1 MHLTVYRRERK
12 PCRHHPSEGCAF
24 ASPVP
29 CRILNEDGQ
38 SAETREKPLT
48 RIGVLL
54 INTGTPDEPTEE
66 AARRFLAEMLSD
78 PALVNVPRIIWKHV
92 LNRAILPKRPAKMLP
107 TYQRIW
113 TPEGSRFMLISQ
125 SQRDMIATRLD
136 DDNGADS
143 YEVVLAMRYGNPS
156 VISGLEKLRGAGCE
170 RIVAVPLYPQYVNV
184 CAGTCLGEVRRCL
197 DVLARGGWSPEL
209 IEIRQFFEQPAY
221 LEGLAE
227 SIRTAWE
234 SASAGPTS
242 ATHRKLVFCWHS
254 TLLADIERGDPYR
267 DQNEQTARIVAEK
280 LGLAANEWT
289 IAYSSRFDNRKWLQP
304 FIADVLLEAASQGYG
319 DVAVVCPGFV
329 ADNIETLVEID
340 ETMRGTYLEAAP
352 AGARF
357 TYVPALND
365 SYPLATAI
373 ARSVHEATCSI

>member
-1 MHLTVYRRERK
+1 M
-12 PCRHHPSEGCAF
+12 
-24 ASPVP
+24 
-29 CRILNEDGQ
+29 
-38 SAETREKPLT
+38 
-48 RIGVLL
+48 LL

-66 AARRFLAEMLSD
+66 AIRRFLAEMLSD

-125 SQRDMIATRLD
+125 SQRDMIADELN

-156 VISGLEKLRGAGCE
+156 VMSGLEKLRGADCE
-170 RIVAVPLYPQYVNV
+170 RVVAVPLYPQYANV

-197 DVLARGGWSPEL
+197 GVLARNGWSPEL
-209 IEIRQFFEQPAY
+209 VEIRQFFEQPAY

-227 SIRTAWE
+227 SIRAAWKGA
-234 SASAGPTS
+234 SASTPTS
-242 ATHRKLVFCWHS
+242 TTHRKLVFCWHS
-254 TLLADIERGDPYR
+254 TLLADIEKGDPYR

-280 LGLAANEWT
+280 LGLAADEWA

-304 FIADVLLEAASQGYG
+304 FITDVLLEAASQGCD

-340 ETMRGTYLEAAP
+340 EAMRDVYLSAAP

-365 SYPLATAI
+365 SYPLATTI
-373 ARSVHEATCSI
+373 ARSVHEAACSI